1 VDTVIYS
8 NRQPV
13 AASLPAD
20 SRPAA
25 PKTSGHPAGRSTGSC
40 RVLMI
45 APTSFFADY
54 GCHVRILEEAQ
65 ILGRLGHRVTIVT
78 YHNGNPV
85 PDLDIR
91 RTMPVPGRRHYE
103 VGSSRHKIVF
113 DALLGLMTVQ
123 LLAGNRYDVI
133 HTHLHEGALI
143 GLVLGRLFRVPV
155 VFDFQGSMTSEMV
168 DHHFLKPGSTSHSTL
183 LKLET
188 WIDRS
193 APVILTST
201 AYTARML
208 TDEFGCRPE
217 QVRSLPDCV
226 NSEIFKPVSQ
236 HHPAEIAALR
246 DRLGIPAGRK
256 LIVYLGLL
264 AEYQG
269 TSILLEAM
277 RRLVEDHPDA
287 HLLLM
292 GFPSVDFYRQRAG
305 ELGIG
310 DHVTLTGRVPY
321 AEAPLH
327 LALGDVA
334 VAPKLSLTEG
344 SGKLLNYMALGLPV
358 VAFDTPVAR
367 EYLGADGLL
376 ARPGDA
382 ESLAACLAQCLF
394 PSAGASDPIVSMGAR
409 LRQRAVQY
417 FSWEAAGRQI
427 VETYRELLGDAVSAR
442 IPGASPVVSAVP
454 RFGRDG
460 K

>member
-1 VDTVIYS
+1 VETVIYS
-8 NRQPV
+8 DGQPV
-13 AASLPAD
+13 AARHPAD
-20 SRPAA
+20 NRPTQPKTTVPAA
-25 PKTSGHPAGRSTGSC
+25 GWPAVSY

-236 HHPAEIAALR
+236 HDPAEIAALR

-292 GFPSVDFYRQRAG
+292 GFPSVDFYRQRAAD
-305 ELGIG
+305 LGIG
-310 DHVTLTGRVPY
+310 GQVTLTGRIPY
-321 AEAPLH
+321 REAPLH

-334 VAPKLSLTEG
+334 VAPKMSLTEG

-376 ARPGDA
+376 ALPGDA
-382 ESLAACLAQCLF
+382 GSLAACLAQCLY
-394 PSAGASDPIVSMGAR
+394 PQEDAAGLASSMGAR
-409 LRQRAVQY
+409 LRQRAVRD
-417 FSWEAAGRQI
+417 FSWEAAGHQI
-427 VETYRELLGDAVSAR
+427 VETYRELLDDSTATRISGPSPAVSAV
-442 IPGASPVVSAVP
+442 A
-454 RFGRDG
+454 RFGQGD